1 MKYKRVLLKLS
12 GEAIKNSK
20 DEIIDFNYL
29 KDVCEKIKNVRDSE
43 YEFGIVIGGGN
54 IWRGRN
60 DSCIDVESADNIGL
74 IGTTINA
81 MAINAVFK
89 NIGVN
94 SKVINAFAVENILEQ
109 NKEYDINELIKENIV
124 VFGGG
129 TGHGGCSTDTAAAK
143 RAIEINADAIIKI
156 TNVDGVYDKDPNKF
170 DDAVMYDEVS
180 FKEAID
186 KELKVLD
193 ITAMEMCQKE
203 NIPII
208 VININK
214 LDQLVDVLNGIN
226 IGTIIC

>member
-12 GEAIKNSK
+12 GEAIKNGK
-20 DEIIDFNYL
+20 DAIIDFDYL
-29 KDVCEKIKNVRDSE
+29 KEICEKIKTVRE
-43 YEFGIVIGGGN
+43 KGFEFGIVIGGGN

-60 DSCIDVESADNIGL
+60 NACIDIDSADNIGL

-81 MAINAVFK
+81 LAINSVFN
-89 NIGVN
+89 NINASSSVVNAFDIQNIIEQN
-94 SKVINAFAVENILEQ
+94 SK
-109 NKEYDINELIKENIV
+109 YDVTKLIEEKIV

-156 TNVDGVYDKDPNKF
+156 TNVDGVYDKDPNKY
-170 DDAVMYDEVS
+170 DDAVMYNEVS

-214 LDQLVDVLNGIN
+214 LDQLVDALNGVN